1 MEPREPREQRGPS
14 ASPADLIPEEL
25 KQLLQMQ
32 LDSIES
38 TTGPTPE
45 VVKFVAYN
53 MDDKNQENVTELY
66 KNKEYREV
74 LEYIEVYKFND
85 SISYNW
91 KGGCYSALGEHATAM
106 QSYNRAILLSPQ
118 SLILRFNRA
127 VAYYAAGR
135 YQKCIEDCEY
145 YLKKNPKNA
154 EAWNWKGQSYYKLND
169 YENAVTSYTAALNID
184 PTSTLYLG
192 NRATAY
198 KSMKMFEK
206 CIADLDAAI
215 AIDPEDDLLRQMKE
229 AVSNPE
235 ITQ

>member
-1 MEPREPREQRGPS
+1 MEPREREPREPREQREKINV
-14 ASPADLIPEEL
+14 DDFIPEEL
-25 KQLLQMQ
+25 KNLLQMQ
-32 LDSIES
+32 IDAA
-38 TTGPTPE
+38 PHQE
-45 VVKFVAYN
+45 VMKFIAYN

-66 KNKEYREV
+66 KNKEFQEV
-74 LEYIEVYKFND
+74 LNYIEMYKFND

-91 KGGCYSALGEHATAM
+91 KGGCYSALGDHVQAM

-135 YQKCIEDCEY
+135 YDRCIEDCDY
-145 YLKKNPKNA
+145 ILKKNPKNS
-154 EAWNWKGQSYYKLND
+154 EAWNWKGQSSYKLND
-169 YENAVTSYTAALNID
+169 CEGAVKAYTAALELD

-198 KSMKMFEK
+198 KALKMFDK
-206 CIADLDAAI
+206 CVADLDAAI
-215 AIDPEDDLLRQMKE
+215 AINPEDDLLQQMKE
-229 AVSNPE
+229 AVTNPQ